1 QRANILDGYF
11 LTDKGERRKSLMT
24 KKLVAANPGLHDRC
38 QRAQENFFHLTQEIR
53 ALTLVEASLALYQLA
68 GHVLRRYAAARNSA
82 GALDFDDLILKT
94 RDLLTSEN
102 GQAQW
107 VLFKLD
113 GGLDHILVDE
123 AQDTSPEQWDIISEL
138 AREFFSDVGA

>member
-1 QRANILDGYF
+1 A
-11 LTDKGERRKSLMT
+11 K
-24 KKLVAANPGLHDRC
+24 PGLHQRC
-38 QRAQENFFHLTQEIR
+38 QDAQQNFFRLSQESR
-53 ALTLVEASLALYQLA
+53 ALTLVEASLALYQIA

-123 AQDTSPEQWDIISEL
+123 AQDTSPEQWQIVSSL
-138 AREFFSDVGA
+138 VREFFAGTGTSAVCRTVFAV